1 MSDSHL
7 LDNINSPEDLKRLSP
22 KQLIPLAAEIRD
34 MIVET
39 VSQNG
44 GHLAGNLGVVELTL
58 ALHYVFE
65 TPNDRIIFD
74 VGHQAYTHKI
84 LTGRKNDFHSIR
96 LAGGLSGFTR
106 RGESEYD
113 FTDSGHASTSV
124 SIAAGFAEADKLLGK
139 KSHTVVV
146 IGDGS
151 IGGGVALEGLNFAG
165 NEELPLLVVL
175 NDNEMSISKNVGAL
189 SKHIAGLTMS
199 RFYQW
204 LTDKYYQ
211 AMNRK
216 AGIIKFLF
224 WFAKKFE
231 KGLRIFGG
239 YENVFSDLGF
249 QYIGPIDGHD
259 TAELIRIFTK
269 IKNNVQRPVLL
280 HVKTVKGKGYALAE
294 DNPTFYHG
302 VGPWSDKNDSA
313 KKNTPSD
320 IQHSAGKNVRLVDG
334 KIETHHETRT
344 FTNVF
349 TDIIVEKAAS
359 DNRITAVTAAMCD
372 GTGLK
377 PFSEKYPDRFFDVGI
392 AEQHAASF
400 CAGMAYSGLKPVF
413 AVYSTFLARAAD
425 EIIQDVCI
433 SKAPVVFAIDRSGI
447 VGQDGETH
455 QGQFDIALLRMMP
468 NMTVLAPA
476 DEIEM
481 RLAFDY
487 AFSLNAPVAVRYPK
501 GNCPADSF
509 EGKDHPP
516 LSPKN
521 ALVQIKSG
529 SNSAYVVIGAFV
541 DTALRAAQQNGAAV
555 LVLRMLKPIDDTIVQ
570 TLSEYD
576 HITFIEDGCYA
587 GSTSEYLSSRLTN
600 VETECIC
607 LPDKFIEHGTR
618 GEILKELGF

>member
-1 MSDSHL
+1 MSDSRL
-7 LDNINSPEDLKRLSP
+7 LDSINSPEDLQKLSQ
-22 KQLIPLAAEIRD
+22 KQLTPLAAEIRS
-34 MIVET
+34 MIIET
-39 VSQNG
+39 VSKNG

-58 ALHYVFE
+58 ALHYIFQ

-84 LTGRKNDFHSIR
+84 LTGRKDKFATIR
-96 LAGGLSGFTR
+96 LADGLSGFTR

-151 IGGGVALEGLNFAG
+151 IGGGVALEGLNFVG
-165 NEELPLLVVL
+165 NEDLPLLVVL

-231 KGLRIFGG
+231 KGWRMFGG

-259 TAELIRIFTK
+259 TAELIRIFRK
-269 IKNNVQRPVLL
+269 IKKNVQRPVLL
-280 HVKTVKGKGYALAE
+280 HVKTIKGKGFALAE

-302 VGPWSDKNDSA
+302 VGPWSDKNEPA
-313 KKNTPSD
+313 KNETSSD
-320 IQHSAGKNVRLVDG
+320 IQHSSETMVRLVDG

-349 TDIIVEKAAS
+349 TDIIVEKAALDS
-359 DNRITAVTAAMCD
+359 RITAVTAAMCD

-377 PFSEKYPDRFFDVGI
+377 KFADSYPDRFFDVGI

-433 SKAPVVFAIDRSGI
+433 SRAPVIFAIDRCGI

-455 QGQFDIALLRMMP
+455 QGQFDVALLRMMP
-468 NMTVLAPA
+468 NMTLLAPS

-487 AFSLNAPVAVRYPK
+487 AFNLNAPVAIRYPK
-501 GNCPADSF
+501 SACPADSF
-509 EGKDHPP
+509 GGADHPP
-516 LSPKN
+516 YTPQN

-529 SNSAYVVIGAFV
+529 SESAIVSIGAFV
-541 DTALRAAQQNGAAV
+541 DTAVQAAEQTSASV
-555 LVLRMLKPIDDTIVQ
+555 YVLRMMKPIDETVIQ
-570 TLSEYD
+570 QLSKYS
-576 HITFIEDGCYA
+576 HITFIEDSCYA
-587 GSTSEYLSSRLTN
+587 GSASEYLCSRLQGVQTN
-600 VETECIC
+600 CVC
-607 LPDKFIEHGTR
+607 LPDRFIEHGTR
-618 GEILKELGF
+618 GDILKKLGF

>member
-302 VGPWSDKNDSA
+302 VGPWSDKNASA
-313 KKNTPSD
+313 KNDTPSD

-334 KIETHHETRT
+334 KIETHHEART

-516 LSPKN
+516 LSPEN

-541 DTALRAAQQNGAAV
+541 DTALLAAQQNGAAV
-555 LVLRMLKPIDDTIVQ
+555 LVLRMLKPIDDVIVQ
-570 TLSEYD
+570 QLSEYE

-587 GSTSEYLSSRLTN
+587 GSASEYLSSRLTN
-600 VETECIC
+600 VDTECIC

-618 GEILKELGF
+618 GEILKRLGF